1 MIIILHISKVMSTG
15 AQTVQE
21 NFVIEA
27 RHRLQGHA
35 KTYVETLEAYTT
47 YMVSICPGSVNGD
60 TVRSWRASMDIEII
74 YSYCT
79 SAKNGTSYFCKK

>member
-1 MIIILHISKVMSTG
+1 MDINDVLT
-15 AQTVQE
+15 
-21 NFVIEA
+21 EA

-60 TVRSWRASMDIEII
+60 TVRPWRASTVTVESI
-74 YSYCT
+74 
-79 SAKNGTSYFCKK
+79 

>member
-1 MIIILHISKVMSTG
+1 MSE
-15 AQTVQE
+15 TVSAGPYWRE
-21 NFVIEA
+21 RRLVVDRAWGEA

-60 TVRSWRASMDIEII
+60 TVRPWRASLLSELTMR
-74 YSYCT
+74 
-79 SAKNGTSYFCKK
+79 